1 VCGDGWGVL
10 TVIKKRP
17 HAISHLLERFRTSK
31 PQSGMKKRFK
41 RSQKL
46 KKAVAP
52 NSCQRYHGT
61 LLSLLVEYKD
71 FREQLDNG

>member
-1 VCGDGWGVL
+1 
-10 TVIKKRP
+10 
-17 HAISHLLERFRTSK
+17 
-31 PQSGMKKRFK
+31 MKKRFK